1 LNICVPSS
9 TLFIKSG
16 RIAGFLE
23 PEETDVSAESKTMRA
38 DVYDQLKER
47 LFAGELR
54 AGQFVSQ
61 RELTSL
67 LGATLNPVR
76 EAIRKLEV
84 EGLINVYAQK
94 GIQII
99 EAGPK
104 AINDAYEYRL
114 LLELSAIRHFVAAA
128 AEETILSA
136 VAEVE
141 GALNLLAQ
149 SPNDRNVRMTVLDR
163 DYQFHRGLIDFQ
175 GNEIISNHY
184 RLNAARLRLFRINLG
199 EPLER
204 LDVAAKEHL
213 EILEACRKR
222 DADLAVHRL
231 AQHIEISREHTLGIR
246 PMRSQANRFAEVD
259 RDRNV

>member
-1 LNICVPSS
+1 
-9 TLFIKSG
+9 
-16 RIAGFLE
+16 
-23 PEETDVSAESKTMRA
+23 VSAETKTMRA

-47 LFAGELR
+47 LFTGELR

-99 EAGPK
+99 EAGPQ

-114 LLELSAIRHFVAAA
+114 LLEVGALRHFVAAA
-128 AEETILSA
+128 DKDKMLS
-136 VAEVE
+136 VAADVD
-141 GALNLLAQ
+141 ASLRLLAQ
-149 SPNDRNVRMTVLDR
+149 SPNDRDVRMAVLDR
-163 DYQFHRGLIDFQ
+163 DYQFHRALIDFQ
-175 GNEIISNHY
+175 GNGIISSHY

-204 LDVAAKEHL
+204 LDTAAREHL
-213 EILEACRKR
+213 DILDACLKR
-222 DADLAVHRL
+222 DSDLAIKRL
-231 AQHIEISREHTLGIR
+231 VQHIEISREHTLGIR
-246 PMRSQANRFAEVD
+246 PMRSRAYSRAE
-259 RDRNV
+259 RLES

>member
-1 LNICVPSS
+1 LQAKGN
-9 TLFIKSG
+9 
-16 RIAGFLE
+16 
-23 PEETDVSAESKTMRA
+23 DVSAESKTMRA

-114 LLELSAIRHFVAAA
+114 LLELSAIRHFVASAG
-128 AEETILSA
+128 EEQIRSA
-136 VAEVE
+136 IVDVE
-141 GALNLLAQ
+141 GSLDLLAQ

-163 DYQFHRGLIDFQ
+163 DYQFHRDLVDFQ
-175 GNEIISNHY
+175 RNEIISNHY
-184 RLNAARLRLFRINLG
+184 RLNAAGLRLFRINLG

-213 EILEACRKR
+213 EILDACQKR
-222 DADLAVHRL
+222 DPDLAAHRL
-231 AQHIEISREHTLGIR
+231 AQHIEISREHTLGLR
-246 PMRSQANRFAEVD
+246 PMRSQANRLAEVG
-259 RDRNV
+259 RG